1 MTRESWRLVAVACG
15 LLLALVGTGE
25 SYEVDVHQA
34 LSQTAVDR
42 GEKLEVI
49 LRDELN
55 LSAGRLTRF
64 SSEFA
69 RTWVGLGS
77 FQEDVPYLRVFNHF
91 HNPLLPLDQAGLRT
105 TFLGLTIVT
114 GQSSLL
120 WQQNP
125 AQAAYPVTLLGFPF
139 VSGGEDRPWQGAR

>member
-1 MTRESWRLVAVACG
+1 MTRQWWRLVAVACG

-64 SSEFA
+64 SGERA

-77 FQEDVPYLRVFNHF
+77 SQEDVPRLRVFNHF
-91 HNPLLPLDQAGLRT
+91 HNPLRPSQDAGLRT
-105 TFLGLTIVT
+105 TVLGLTIAA
-114 GQSSLL
+114 GQS
-120 WQQNP
+120 
-125 AQAAYPVTLLGFPF
+125 AAG
-139 VSGGEDRPWQGAR
+139 SA